1 MISTLIEEPARIASL
16 RETPDG
22 LRRLRAEAPG
32 LVSRCREYPA
42 LLRGHWDAIRKMAD
56 ESVWPVDRLEP
67 YFSFVLSMADIYL
80 DSVEALRQGI
90 DEAGDGVI
98 DGSALSE
105 VADSVR
111 SLRAEASA
119 VWSFLTAPPA
129 RRTLRTTA
137 EIREGRARGEYVSL
151 DETVAQATGDASE
164 VS

>member
-32 LVSRCREYPA
+32 LISRCREYPA
-42 LLRGHWDAIRKMAD
+42 LLRGHWEAIRKMAD

-67 YFSFVLSMADIYL
+67 FFSFLLSMADICL

-90 DEAGDGVI
+90 DEAGDGTI
-98 DGSALSE
+98 DESALGD
-105 VADSVR
+105 VVDSVR
-111 SLRAEASA
+111 SLRAEVAA
-119 VWSFLTAPPA
+119 AWSFLTAPSA

-137 EIREGRARGEYVSL
+137 EIREGRARSEYVSL
-151 DETVAQATGDASE
+151 DEAVAQATGDPSE
-164 VS
+164 AP